1 MRKYIVAAACFIAAA
16 VASVT
21 ANTARA
27 DDWPV
32 RPVKMIVGFA
42 PAARPICS
50 PG

>member
-1 MRKYIVAAACFIAAA
+1 MKKYIVAVACLIAAA
-16 VASVT
+16 VAIVAATT
-21 ANTARA
+21 AQA